1 MDFVKVNIGNDWND
15 LVDLTQYTNITFG
28 YKMIKRGAS

>member
-1 MDFVKVNIGNDWND
+1 MAFVKTDIWNDWNN
-15 LVDLTQYTNITFG
+15 LTDLTQYTNITFG